1 MKLLPFFLSFVLLA
15 ACGSED
21 DVQKDEAHEQLA
33 TEVSIFASKDNQKEW
48 MLLADTVNFADAK
61 NATLSHPSLLLKQ
74 DGKDSARITGE
85 TGSFD
90 YSKRWV
96 EIKGN
101 AVIESF
107 TEHLTI
113 KTNRFFYN
121 IDTDTIW
128 SDGKTVIT
136 REGASITAE
145 KGVETNSKL
154 TKIEF
159 RKQTTHVPSSV
170 KNLTKK

>member
-1 MKLLPFFLSFVLLA
+1 MKLLVFFFSFVLLA
-15 ACGSED
+15 ACGGADEA
-21 DVQKDEAHEQLA
+21 QKDEEHEQLA
-33 TEVSIFASKDNQKEW
+33 TEVSIFASKGNQKEW
-48 MLLADTVNFADAK
+48 ILLADTVNFADAQ
-61 NATLSHPSLLLKQ
+61 NATLSHPSLVLKQ
-74 DGKDSARITGE
+74 DGKDSASITGKI
-85 TGSFD
+85 GSFD
-90 YSKRWV
+90 YLKRLV
-96 EIKGN
+96 KIEGN

-128 SDGKTVIT
+128 SDGKTVII
-136 REGASITAE
+136 RDGASITAE

-159 RKQTTHVPSSV
+159 RKQTTRVPTSV
-170 KNLTKK
+170 KNFTKK